1 MIKTRSKIQAPED
14 WLSDNDWDSH
24 KEALWFALKNT
35 TGDVVELGS
44 GFGSTPFLKL
54 YCAENNREF
63 VTYETNEE
71 WAEKSGSIFTDTY
84 FKELGKIDLLFVDA
98 APGEIR
104 KELIH
109 FYKDAANVIVV
120 HDVECGAE
128 YVYGMGAILSSFKN
142 RLNYEPAGKPHTAI
156 VSNNINVCEW
166 L

>member
-24 KEALWFALKNT
+24 KPALWFALKNT
-35 TGDVVELGS
+35 SGDVVELGS

-54 YCAENNREF
+54 YCAENNRDF
-63 VTYETNEE
+63 VTYETNKE
-71 WAEKSGSIFTDTY
+71 WAEKSGSIFTGTY

-104 KELIH
+104 KELIN
-109 FYKDAANVIVV
+109 FYKDVANVIVV
-120 HDVECGAE
+120 HDVESGAE

-156 VSNNINVCEW
+156 VSNNVNVCEW